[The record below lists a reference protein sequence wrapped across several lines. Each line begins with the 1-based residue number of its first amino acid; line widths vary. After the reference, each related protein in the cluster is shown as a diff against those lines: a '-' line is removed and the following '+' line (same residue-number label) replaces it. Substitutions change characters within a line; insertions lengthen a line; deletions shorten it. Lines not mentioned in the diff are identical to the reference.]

1 LKTTQTSSNSYTNQ
15 MVKDQ
20 ISVSVVMIT
29 YNQEDFIR
37 QSIESVLNQEVDF
50 NLEVIVADDNSND
63 KTSSIINDIILNNK
77 KSNCITYIRNKT
89 NVGSFKNI
97 KNALS
102 KVTGD
107 FIAFCEGDDFYC
119 KTNHL
124 QLLAEGFL
132 RRPDIGMVS
141 STYITESSKGDIA
154 SSKINKSIHDVNDIF
169 FDRQFHISSSMI
181 KYKDL
186 ANLLAKFKSSENL
199 KYLLDKSIMINSA
212 LNGEI
217 LVIDNKSFYHRFQKG
232 VTSNKKFS
240 QDIHLEKNICF
251 LEITKSYSKAK
262 KLNVMFEVDILIS
275 KINLGSNLL
284 YFIRNFPFYKFILY
298 YPNKLNFFQKHILK
312 YFNG

>member
-1 LKTTQTSSNSYTNQ
+1 MS
-15 MVKDQ
+15 
-20 ISVSVVMIT
+20 
-29 YNQEDFIR
+29 
-37 QSIESVLNQEVDF
+37 
-50 NLEVIVADDNSND
+50 
-63 KTSSIINDIILNNK
+63 
-77 KSNCITYIRNKT
+77 
-89 NVGSFKNI
+89 
-97 KNALS
+97 
-102 KVTGD
+102 
-107 FIAFCEGDDFYC
+107 
-119 KTNHL
+119 
-124 QLLAEGFL
+124 
-132 RRPDIGMVS
+132 RPDIGMVS
-141 STYITESSKGDIA
+141 STYITETSNGNITSTN
-154 SSKINKSIHDVNDIF
+154 INKSIYDVNDIF

-275 KINLGSNLL
+275 KINSGSNLL

-298 YPNKLNFFQKHILK
+298 YPNKINFFQKHILK
-312 YFNG
+312 YFNV

>member
-1 LKTTQTSSNSYTNQ
+1 MNK
-15 MVKDQ
+15 KQ
-20 ISVSVVMIT
+20 ILVSVVMIT

-77 KSNCITYIRNKT
+77 KSSCITYIRNEA

-97 KNALS
+97 KNALN
-102 KVTGD
+102 KVTGN

-124 QLLAEGFL
+124 QLLIEGFL
-132 RRPDIGMVS
+132 SRPDVGMVS
-141 STYITESSKGDIA
+141 STYVTETSDGNITI
-154 SSKINKSIHDVNDIF
+154 SKINKSIYNVNDIF

-232 VTSNKKFS
+232 VTSKKKFS
-240 QDIHLEKNICF
+240 QEIHLEKNLCY
-251 LEITKSYSKAK
+251 LELTEGYSKAK
-262 KLNVMFEVDILIS
+262 KLNVMFQVDILIS
-275 KINLGSNLL
+275 KINLGNDLL
-284 YFIRNFPFYKFILY
+284 HFIRIFPFFKFILY
-298 YPNKLNFFQKHILK
+298 YPNKLKFFQKHILK
-312 YFNG
+312 YLNV